1 MIHATHE
8 EADTNMIYYASE
20 IAKLGLTVHIYSSD
34 TDVKVLALTVLPQLG
49 NQTIIVTGT

>member
-49 NQTIIVTGT
+49 NQTIIVT